1 MKLAYRTIGEGQP
14 LVILHGLFG
23 SGDNWLT
30 ISKVLSDRHQIFLV
44 DQRNHGRSPHSDE
57 WTYKA
62 MADDLYAF
70 LQEHNLQNPILI
82 GHSMG
87 GKTVMQFAITY
98 PNVAR
103 KIVVV
108 DIAPKL
114 YPPHHQDVL
123 AGLHAVDLA
132 NITSRNDAEAAM
144 ATAIKEAD
152 VRQFLLKNL
161 YRNENGQFAWRVNL
175 PLITQ
180 KIEEIGVTQTSPTPV
195 QIPALFVRGALSK
208 YIKDADLALIQN
220 LFPNSE
226 LKTIEGAGHWV
237 QAEKPAEFVQAVQ
250 PFLYE

>member
-30 ISKVLSDRHQIFLV
+30 ISKILSDRHQIFLI
-44 DQRNHGRSPHSDE
+44 DQRNHGRSPHSEE
-57 WTYKA
+57 WNYEA
-62 MADDLYAF
+62 MTADLYEF

-87 GKTVMQFAITY
+87 GKTVMQFAIQY
-98 PNVAR
+98 PNVAK

-108 DIAPKL
+108 DIAPKP

-132 NITSRNDAEAAM
+132 NIKSRNEAEAAM

-161 YRNENGQFAWRVNL
+161 YRDDNGQFAWRINL
-175 PLITQ
+175 PLMTQ
-180 KIEEIGVTQTSPTPV
+180 KIEEIGVAQSSPSPV
-195 QIPALFVRGALSK
+195 QTPALFVRGALSR
-208 YIKDADLALIQN
+208 YIKDADLELIKH

-226 LKTIEGAGHWV
+226 LKTIENAGHWV

-250 PFLYE
+250 PFLYA